1 MDQPLSFYYRNIQQ
15 EIIMA
20 KILLVEDDDLVRD
33 MLTQILQRASHQ
45 VTSVSDGDE
54 ATICLR
60 NETPDIM
67 ITDIIMPKKSG
78 ITLISEV
85 KNKHPNL
92 DIIAISGGGRL
103 DPAGYLDLS
112 ETLGASVS
120 FEKPIDNTALL
131 MAIDLLL
138 HGQKVHG

>member
-1 MDQPLSFYYRNIQQ
+1 
-15 EIIMA
+15 MA

-33 MLTQILQRASHQ
+33 MLTQVLERASHQ
-45 VTSVSDGDE
+45 VTVAANGEE
-54 ATICLR
+54 ATECLR
-60 NETPDIM
+60 KDQPDIM
-67 ITDIIMPKKSG
+67 VTDIIMPKKSG

-85 KNKHPNL
+85 KNRHPNL
-92 DIIAISGGGRL
+92 EIIAISGGGRL
-103 DPAGYLDLS
+103 DPTGYLDLS

-138 HGQKVHG
+138 HGKKEKTS

>member
-1 MDQPLSFYYRNIQQ
+1 
-15 EIIMA
+15 MA

-33 MLTQILQRASHQ
+33 MLTQVLERASHQ
-45 VTSVSDGDE
+45 VIVATNGEE
-54 ATICLR
+54 ATEKLSK
-60 NETPDIM
+60 EMPDIM
-67 ITDIIMPKKSG
+67 VTDIIMPKKSG

-85 KNKHPNL
+85 KNRHP
-92 DIIAISGGGRL
+92 DMEIIAISGGGRL
-103 DPAGYLDLS
+103 DPTGYLDLS

-138 HGQKVHG
+138 HGKKEDATNPH

>member
-1 MDQPLSFYYRNIQQ
+1 
-15 EIIMA
+15 MA
-20 KILLVEDDDLVRD
+20 TILLVEDDELVRD
-33 MLTQILQRASHQ
+33 MLSQVLTRASHQ
-45 VTSVSDGDE
+45 VLQAANGDE
-54 ATICLR
+54 ALIALQKQ
-60 NETPDIM
+60 EPDIM

-85 KNKHPNL
+85 KNNHPNME
-92 DIIAISGGGRL
+92 IIAISGGGRL
-103 DPAGYLDLS
+103 DPMGYLDLS

-138 HGQKVHG
+138 HGKKEKIN

>member
-1 MDQPLSFYYRNIQQ
+1 
-15 EIIMA
+15 MA

-33 MLTQILQRASHQ
+33 MLTQVLQRANHE
-45 VTSVSDGDE
+45 VTTASNGEE
-54 ATICLR
+54 ATEQLR
-60 NETPDIM
+60 NQKPDIM
-67 ITDIIMPKKSG
+67 VTDIIMPKKSG

-85 KNKHPNL
+85 KNRHPNL
-92 DIIAISGGGRL
+92 EVIAISGGGRL
-103 DPAGYLDLS
+103 DPTGYLDLS

-138 HGQKVHG
+138 HGKGVKTK

>member
-1 MDQPLSFYYRNIQQ
+1 MS
-15 EIIMA
+15 

-33 MLTQILQRASHQ
+33 MLTQVLTRASHQ
-45 VTSVSDGDE
+45 VTCVTNGEE
-54 ATICLR
+54 ATEWLR
-60 NETPDIM
+60 KEKPDIL

-85 KNKHPNL
+85 KNCHPYL
-92 DIIAISGGGRL
+92 EIIAISGGGRL
-103 DPAGYLDLS
+103 DPTGYLDLS

-138 HGQKVHG
+138 HGKKEKLNSTQAEKDKHSC

>member
-1 MDQPLSFYYRNIQQ
+1 
-15 EIIMA
+15 MA

-33 MLTQILQRASHQ
+33 MLMQVLERAHHK
-45 VTSVSDGDE
+45 VICAANGDE
-54 ATICLR
+54 ATEALKQDS
-60 NETPDIM
+60 PDIM
-67 ITDIIMPKKSG
+67 VTDIIMPKKSG

-85 KNKHPNL
+85 KNRHPNM

-103 DPAGYLDLS
+103 DPTGYLDLS

-138 HGQKVHG
+138 HGKEKMS